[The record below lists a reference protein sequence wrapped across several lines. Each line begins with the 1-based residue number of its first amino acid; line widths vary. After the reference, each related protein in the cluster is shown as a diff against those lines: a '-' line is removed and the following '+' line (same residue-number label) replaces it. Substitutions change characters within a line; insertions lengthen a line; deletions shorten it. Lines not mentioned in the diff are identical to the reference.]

1 MYQIYDIPKEIDIGK
16 QGESGIL
23 TLEFDISAWLVEW
36 PGAII
41 TATYFNPVLPG
52 LPPLPT
58 SQAYLDGDIFKIKVL
73 RNMTVYPGKAEIT
86 IRLAVGDDIEK
97 HSKTF
102 RVVVERSHSLTSG
115 TMPDI
120 FADWVSDATAKL
132 AEVDHFV
139 DDTQAA
145 TAAAN
150 AATGLANAAAVRAEN
165 GEDEREDAEG
175 LRVIAEQGRHD
186 AYELAEAARDGLYDA
201 AETARDG
208 LYDAAEAARD
218 GLYDA
223 AEAARDG
230 LYDAA
235 EADRDGLFEAA
246 ETTRNAQTGDAVD
259 RANTIAETLEV
270 IAPKWSAVDI
280 SASGLAAGAAPTA
293 SVTQDVGGTH
303 LTVGIPKGDKGDT
316 GNVMYATFDI
326 DFDTGELVMTIPDGY
341 TGPTFSINDETGELE
356 VSI

>member
-23 TLEFDISAWLVEW
+23 TLEFDMSAWLVEW

-41 TATYFNPVLPG
+41 TATYFNPILPG

-97 HSKTF
+97 HSETF

-120 FADWVSDATAKL
+120 LADWITDYTNKWFQVDSSATTVEAGNP
-132 AEVDHFV
+132 
-139 DDTQAA
+139 AA
-145 TAAAN
+145 
-150 AATGLANAAAVRAEN
+150 
-165 GEDEREDAEG
+165 
-175 LRVIAEQGRHD
+175 
-186 AYELAEAARDGLYDA
+186 
-201 AETARDG
+201 
-208 LYDAAEAARD
+208 
-218 GLYDA
+218 
-223 AEAARDG
+223 
-230 LYDAA
+230 
-235 EADRDGLFEAA
+235 
-246 ETTRNAQTGDAVD
+246 
-259 RANTIAETLEV
+259 
-270 IAPKWSAVDI
+270 
-280 SASGLAAGAAPTA
+280 A
-293 SVTQDVGGTH
+293 SVTQDEDGTH
-303 LTVGIPKGDKGDT
+303 FAFVVPKGDQGIQGIQGMKGNT
-316 GNVMYATFDI
+316 GAQGPVGNVMYATFDI

-341 TGPTFSINDETGELE
+341 TGPTFAINDETGELE

>member
-23 TLEFDISAWLVEW
+23 TLEFDMSAWLVEW

-41 TATYFNPVLPG
+41 TATYFNPILPG

-97 HSKTF
+97 HSETF

-145 TAAAN
+145 TAAAY

-186 AYELAEAARDGLYDA
+186 AYELAEAARDGLYDS
-201 AETARDG
+201 AES
-208 LYDAAEAARD
+208 
-218 GLYDA
+218 
-223 AEAARDG
+223 
-230 LYDAA
+230 
-235 EADRDGLFEAA
+235 DRDGLFEAA
-246 ETTRNAQTGDAVD
+246 ETTRNAQTGDAID
-259 RANTIAETLEV
+259 RANTIAGTLEG
-270 IAPKWSAVDI
+270 IAPLWADVDI
-280 SASGLAAGAAPTA
+280 SVSALSEGADPTA
-293 SVTQDVGGTH
+293 SITQGETGTSIS
-303 LTVGIPKGDKGDT
+303 LGIPKGDT

-326 DFDTGELVMTIPDGY
+326 DTTTGDLVMTTPVGY
-341 TGPTFSINDETGELE
+341 TGPTFILNETTGDLE
-356 VSI
+356 VVVNA